1 MNNLSKLK
9 SKQRGA
15 TFLGML
21 FIAAVV
27 GILFIVGAKVV
38 PTVIEYQAIL
48 KAVNNAKMA
57 STVTEVRST
66 FDKTQATGYF
76 DSISGKDLVIEKIA
90 DKKNTISNDVL
101 CKDIPECFL
110 QILDYIKKLKFE
122 EKPNYQFIYDSIN
135 EYINKI
141 NEINEN
147 KNPKQFFFIR
157 MNV

>member
-1 MNNLSKLK
+1 MNNLTKLK

-48 KAVNNAKMA
+48 KAVNNAKMG
-57 STVTEVRST
+57 STVAEVRST
-66 FDKTQATGYF
+66 FDKNQATGYF

-90 DKKNTISNDVL
+90 DKYVVSFAYQKEIAL
-101 CKDIPECFL
+101 AGPAYL
-110 QILDYIKKLKFE
+110 LLKYE
-122 EKPNYQFIYDSIN
+122 GKS
-135 EYINKI
+135 K
-141 NEINEN
+141 
-147 KNPKQFFFIR
+147 
-157 MNV
+157 

>member
-57 STVTEVRST
+57 STVAEVRST
-66 FDKTQATGYF
+66 FDKNQATGYI

-90 DKKNTISNDVL
+90 DKHVVSFAYQKEIAL
-101 CKDIPECFL
+101 AGPAYL
-110 QILDYIKKLKFE
+110 LLKYE
-122 EKPNYQFIYDSIN
+122 GKS
-135 EYINKI
+135 K
-141 NEINEN
+141 
-147 KNPKQFFFIR
+147 
-157 MNV
+157 